1 MHELSIAMEI
11 LDIVR
16 KEASS
21 HGATAVS
28 KVRLRI
34 GGLAGVETDS
44 LSFCFEAVKG
54 EGTLT
59 AGAELVID
67 NVPIRVRCHSCE
79 GEFSGKS
86 HMVTCPS
93 CGSFETT
100 LLSGEELEIADIE
113 ID

>member
-1 MHELSIAMEI
+1 LHELSIAMEI

-16 KEASS
+16 KEAAS
-21 HGATAVS
+21 HGATSVS
-28 KVRLRI
+28 RVRLRI
-34 GGLAGVETDS
+34 GGLSGVETDS

-54 EGTLT
+54 EGSLT

-67 NVPIRVRCHSCE
+67 NVPVRVRCHSCG
-79 GEFSGKS
+79 GEFSDGGY
-86 HMVTCPS
+86 MVTCPS
-93 CGSFETT
+93 CGSLETT